1 MTARQFWMGVAI
13 TLALGCIAVGILLM
27 SGCTHTGINHRLTRA
42 DLTPAELAQPIVAKT
57 MDDAEEYDR
66 THIKRMWGCTAFDA
80 GTTILGLAIGFSE
93 ASPLGLFVL
102 PYSIWANLV
111 AHSELRSHG
120 DPTVANTL
128 AVMHCGAGGL
138 NILTIAGAL

>member
-1 MTARQFWMGVAI
+1 MNARKFWTGVAI
-13 TLALGCIAVGILLM
+13 TIAVGVILIGVLLIV
-27 SGCTHTGINHRLTRA
+27 GCAPVNTRLTRA